1 MLEKHEEQFPELPM
15 QWRDHG
21 YEIDQ
26 ILGQGAYGAVY
37 RLVKNRGAE
46 NEEFSAL
53 KVISWELSKAQIRE
67 YDNDLE
73 KARRN
78 FSRLFNKAVNEVS
91 ILESLAGEAH
101 IVQLKG
107 SCIEKMPE
115 ENYCR
120 LYMQMEYLMGL
131 PDYMEKEGV
140 LDEAEIIRMGIE
152 ICRALE
158 VCHKHDILHR
168 DIKPNNIL
176 VSADGEFKLGD
187 FGLAREW
194 VDSSM
199 TVIGTRPYLAPEVV
213 RFMPYD
219 KRADIYSLGMTL
231 YYLVN
236 DFHLPFADIVDPEER
251 MQKRVF
257 GMDGL
262 PQPGHAFEGMR
273 EVIAKACAY
282 DPEERYPTATQ
293 MRKALEKVSK
303 APYGY
308 CPQCGKKLLKKT
320 GPYGEF
326 LGCSGFRKNKPDSC
340 NFHSGIDRFLHQLN
354 EEQEESGNLTQF

>member
-1 MLEKHEEQFPELPM
+1 MLERSEEQFPELPM

-26 ILGQGAYGAVY
+26 RLGKGAYGAVY

-53 KVISWELSKAQIRE
+53 KVISWELGTEQIRE

-120 LYMQMEYLMGL
+120 LYIQMEYLTDLLSFM
-131 PDYMEKEGV
+131 DQEGP
-140 LDEAEIIRMGIE
+140 LDETEVIRLGIE
-152 ICRALE
+152 LCRALE
-158 VCHKHDILHR
+158 VCHRQGILHR
-168 DIKPNNIL
+168 DIKPENIM
-176 VSADGEFKLGD
+176 VAKDGTFKLGD

-194 VDSSM
+194 DDGSM
-199 TVIGTRPYLAPEVV
+199 TVIGTRNYMAPEVYNT
-213 RFMPYD
+213 FYD
-219 KRADIYSLGMTL
+219 KSADIYSLGMVL
-231 YYLVN
+231 YYFAN
-236 DFHLPFADIVDPEER
+236 DMRLPFWDLHDSVAQMNARCKGELPEP
-251 MQKRVF
+251 KT
-257 GMDGL
+257 
-262 PQPGHAFEGMR
+262 AFEPLR
-273 EVIAKACAY
+273 RIILKACAFEPK
-282 DPEERYPTATQ
+282 DRYQSAAD
-293 MRKALEKVSK
+293 MRADLENAKSIGNK
-303 APYGY
+303 E
-308 CPQCGKKLLKKT
+308 K
-320 GPYGEF
+320 EI
-326 LGCSGFRKNKPDSC
+326 RKYV
-340 NFHSGIDRFLHQLN
+340 
-354 EEQEESGNLTQF
+354 

>member
-1 MLEKHEEQFPELPM
+1 MLEKHEKPFPELPM
-15 QWRDHG
+15 QWRNHG

-26 ILGQGAYGAVY
+26 RLGEGAYGAVY

-46 NEEFSAL
+46 NEDFSAL
-53 KVISWELSKAQIRE
+53 KVISWELGNEQIRE
-67 YDNDLE
+67 YDNDLK

-78 FSRLFNKAVNEVS
+78 FSILFNKAVNEVS

-120 LYMQMEYLMGL
+120 LYIQMEYLTDLASFTG
-131 PDYMEKEGV
+131 KEGQ
-140 LDEAEIIRMGIE
+140 LDETEIIRLGIE
-152 ICRALE
+152 LCKALE

-194 VDSSM
+194 ADSSM
-199 TVIGTRPYLAPEVV
+199 TVVGTRSYLAPEAVK
-213 RFMPYD
+213 FMPYD
-219 KRADIYSLGMTL
+219 KRADIYSLGMVL
-231 YYLVN
+231 YYLSN
-236 DFHLPFADIVDPEER
+236 ECHLPFSDIMDIDER

-257 GMDGL
+257 GKAEL
-262 PQPGHAFEGMR
+262 PQPRRTFEGMR

-282 DPEERYPTATQ
+282 DPEDRYQSATQ
-293 MRKALEKVSK
+293 MRKALEKVSR

-308 CPQCGKKLLKKT
+308 CPQCGKKLMKKT

-326 LGCSGFRKNKPDSC
+326 LGCSGFRKNKPESC
-340 NFHSGIDRFLHQLN
+340 DFRSGIDKFLNHLN
-354 EEQEESGNLTQF
+354 ESGEENIDADE

>member
-1 MLEKHEEQFPELPM
+1 MLEKHEKPFPELPM
-15 QWRDHG
+15 QWRNHG

-26 ILGQGAYGAVY
+26 RLGEGAYGAVY

-53 KVISWELSKAQIRE
+53 KVISWELGKEQIRE
-67 YDNDLE
+67 YDNDLK

-78 FSRLFNKAVNEVS
+78 FSILFNKAVNEVS

-120 LYMQMEYLMGL
+120 LYIQMEYLTDLASFTG
-131 PDYMEKEGV
+131 EEGK
-140 LDEAEIIRMGIE
+140 LDETEIIRLGIE
-152 ICRALE
+152 LCKALE

-194 VDSSM
+194 ADSSM
-199 TVIGTRPYLAPEVV
+199 TVVGTRSYLAPEAVK
-213 RFMPYD
+213 FMPYD
-219 KRADIYSLGMTL
+219 KRADIYSLGMVL
-231 YYLVN
+231 YYLSN
-236 DFHLPFADIVDPEER
+236 DFHLPFSDIMDIEER

-257 GMDGL
+257 GKAEL
-262 PQPGHAFEGMR
+262 PQPRHAFEGMR
-273 EVIAKACAY
+273 AVIAKACAY
-282 DPEERYPTATQ
+282 EPEDRYQSATQ
-293 MRKALEKVSK
+293 MRKALEKVSR

-320 GPYGEF
+320 GPYGDF
-326 LGCSGFRKNKPDSC
+326 LGCSGFRKNKPESC
-340 NFHSGIDRFLHQLN
+340 DFRSGIDKFLNHLN
-354 EEQEESGNLTQF
+354 ESREEKIDADE

>member
-1 MLEKHEEQFPELPM
+1 MLERSEEQFPELPM

-26 ILGQGAYGAVY
+26 RLGKGAYGAVY

-53 KVISWELSKAQIRE
+53 KVISWELGTEQIRE

-120 LYMQMEYLMGL
+120 LYIQMEYLTDLLSFM
-131 PDYMEKEGV
+131 DQEGP
-140 LDEAEIIRMGIE
+140 LDETEVIRLGIE
-152 ICRALE
+152 LCRALE
-158 VCHKHDILHR
+158 VCHRQGILHR
-168 DIKPNNIL
+168 DIKPGNIL
-176 VSADGEFKLGD
+176 VSKDGEFKLGD
-187 FGLAREW
+187 FGVAREW
-194 VDSSM
+194 LDASM
-199 TVIGTRPYLAPEVV
+199 TIVGTRSYLAPEAVK
-213 RFMPYD
+213 FMPYD
-219 KRADIYSLGMTL
+219 KRADIYSLGMVL
-231 YYLVN
+231 YYLSN
-236 DFHLPFADIVDPEER
+236 DRHLPFSDIIDADER

-257 GMDGL
+257 GTARL
-262 PQPGHAFEGMR
+262 PEPCRAFEGMR
-273 EVIAKACAY
+273 FVIAKACAY
-282 DPEERYPTATQ
+282 DPEERYQSAAQ
-293 MRKALEKVSK
+293 LRQALEKVSK

-308 CPQCGKKLLKKT
+308 CPECGKKLLKKN
-320 GPYGEF
+320 GPYGNF
-326 LGCSGFRKNKPDSC
+326 LGCSGFRKNKPGACD
-340 NFHSGIDRFLHQLN
+340 FHSGIDKFLNHLN
-354 EEQEESGNLTQF
+354 ESRQG